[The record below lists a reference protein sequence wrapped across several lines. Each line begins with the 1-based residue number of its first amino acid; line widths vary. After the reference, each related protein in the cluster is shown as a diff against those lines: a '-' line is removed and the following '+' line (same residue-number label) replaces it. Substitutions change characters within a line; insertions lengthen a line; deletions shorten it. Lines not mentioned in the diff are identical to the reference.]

1 MYTYKQGR
9 QCLLSEENN
18 EAQYSSTERKSSFK
32 QGVEEIKKMAL
43 ISSLLE
49 LLLKTAASLMGLLTA
64 TLRVRKII

>member
-1 MYTYKQGR
+1 MKRNT
-9 QCLLSEENN
+9 
-18 EAQYSSTERKSSFK
+18 AQLKEKLIQT
-32 QGVEEIKKMAL
+32 GVEEIKKMAL

>member
-1 MYTYKQGR
+1 MKRNT
-9 QCLLSEENN
+9 
-18 EAQYSSTERKSSFK
+18 AQLKEKLIQT
-32 QGVEEIKKMAL
+32 GVEEIKKNRTL